1 MSNTIGRAKIL
12 TAPCIFFK
20 KRYAAPVR
28 EDFRGGFAE
37 EDFGEDFRGRE
48 AGKKAGAGGTGQ
60 DEPQARTER
69 DKADESGR
77 DRAAAGP
84 TEAGRAWKRKRRRGR
99 WSGRNEASG
108 ERGASEAAAGRQKLA
123 ERGRGSRNGETKKT
137 GETRKTG
144 KAGKC
149 WKMLEKT
156 GKSDRGLPGRRSGGT
171 GRERHSAVKP
181 RRYRSL
187 KPSSS
192 TSTGQYSRS
201 SSRRKR
207 TV

>member
-28 EDFRGGFAE
+28 EDFRGGFRGGFSGQGGGKE
-37 EDFGEDFRGRE
+37 GRGRRD
-48 AGKKAGAGGTGQ
+48 GTGRAAGQ
-60 DEPQARTER
+60 DRAGQGGRER

-84 TEAGRAWKRKRRRGR
+84 TEAGRAWKRVRKRG
-99 WSGRNEASG
+99 GEENEENGGDAKK
-108 ERGASEAAAGRQKLA
+108 RKDWKKL
-123 ERGRGSRNGETKKT
+123 E
-137 GETRKTG
+137 KTG
-144 KAGKC
+144 KN

>member
-28 EDFRGGFAE
+28 
-37 EDFGEDFRGRE
+37 EDFRGRE

-84 TEAGRAWKRKRRRGR
+84 TEAGRAWKRVRKRG
-99 WSGRNEASG
+99 GEENE
-108 ERGASEAAAGRQKLA
+108 E
-123 ERGRGSRNGETKKT
+123 NGGDAKKRKDWKKT
-137 GETRKTG
+137 GKN
-144 KAGKC
+144 

>member
-1 MSNTIGRAKIL
+1 MPRRSGR
-12 TAPCIFFK
+12 IF
-20 KRYAAPVR
+20 
-28 EDFRGGFAE
+28 G

-84 TEAGRAWKRKRRRGR
+84 TEAGRAWKRVRKRG
-99 WSGRNEASG
+99 G
-108 ERGASEAAAGRQKLA
+108 EKR
-123 ERGRGSRNGETKKT
+123 TKKT
-137 GETRKTG
+137 GETRKNGKTG
-144 KAGKC
+144 KNWKRLEKTGKN

-187 KPSSS
+187 RPSSS

>member
-1 MSNTIGRAKIL
+1 MPRRSGR
-12 TAPCIFFK
+12 IF
-20 KRYAAPVR
+20 
-28 EDFRGGFAE
+28 G

-84 TEAGRAWKRKRRRGR
+84 TEAGRAWKRVRKLGGKENEENGGDAKKRKG
-99 WSGRNEASG
+99 WK
-108 ERGASEAAAGRQKLA
+108 KL
-123 ERGRGSRNGETKKT
+123 E
-137 GETRKTG
+137 KTG
-144 KAGKC
+144 KN

>member
-28 EDFRGGFAE
+28 EDFRGGFRGGFSGQGGGKE
-37 EDFGEDFRGRE
+37 GRGRRD
-48 AGKKAGAGGTGQ
+48 GAGGTGQ

-77 DRAAAGP
+77 DRAAAG
-84 TEAGRAWKRKRRRGR
+84 
-99 WSGRNEASG
+99 
-108 ERGASEAAAGRQKLA
+108 RQKLA

-137 GETRKTG
+137 GETGKTG

-149 WKMLEKT
+149 WKMLENAGKCWKKLENRT
-156 GKSDRGLPGRRSGGT
+156 GVCREDGAEERGGNAIRR
-171 GRERHSAVKP
+171 
-181 RRYRSL
+181 
-187 KPSSS
+187 
-192 TSTGQYSRS
+192 
-201 SSRRKR
+201 
-207 TV
+207 

>member
-28 EDFRGGFAE
+28 EDFRGGFRGGFSGRI
-37 EDFGEDFRGRE
+37 FGAGRRE
-48 AGKKAGAGGTGQ
+48 RRPGQAGRDRTSRRPGQSGTRRTRAGGT
-60 DEPQARTER
+60 E
-69 DKADESGR
+69 
-77 DRAAAGP
+77 
-84 TEAGRAWKRKRRRGR
+84 RRRGR
-99 WSGRNEASG
+99 
-108 ERGASEAAAGRQKLA
+108 QKQG

-137 GETRKTG
+137 GETGKTG

-156 GKSDRGLPGRRSGGT
+156 GQSDRGLPGRRSGGT

>member
-28 EDFRGGFAE
+28 EDFRGGFSGQGGGKE
-37 EDFGEDFRGRE
+37 GRGRRDGTGRAAGQDRAGQGGRERAGQSGGGADRSRASVE
-48 AGKKAGAGGTGQ
+48 AGAETGGGKENEENGG
-60 DEPQARTER
+60 DA
-69 DKADESGR
+69 K
-77 DRAAAGP
+77 
-84 TEAGRAWKRKRRRGR
+84 KRK
-99 WSGRNEASG
+99 
-108 ERGASEAAAGRQKLA
+108 KL
-123 ERGRGSRNGETKKT
+123 EN
-137 GETRKTG
+137 
-144 KAGKC
+144 AGKN

-181 RRYRSL
+181 RRYQSL

>member
-1 MSNTIGRAKIL
+1 MPRRSGR
-12 TAPCIFFK
+12 IF
-20 KRYAAPVR
+20 
-28 EDFRGGFAE
+28 G

-48 AGKKAGAGGTGQ
+48 AGKKAGKKAGAGGTGQ

-77 DRAAAGP
+77 DRAAAG
-84 TEAGRAWKRKRRRGR
+84 
-99 WSGRNEASG
+99 
-108 ERGASEAAAGRQKLA
+108 RQKLA

-137 GETRKTG
+137 GETGKTG

>member
-1 MSNTIGRAKIL
+1 MPRRSGR
-12 TAPCIFFK
+12 IF
-20 KRYAAPVR
+20 
-28 EDFRGGFAE
+28 G
-37 EDFGEDFRGRE
+37 EDFGEDFRGGFSGQGG
-48 AGKKAGAGGTGQ
+48 GKEGRGRRDGAGGTGQ

-84 TEAGRAWKRKRRRGR
+84 TEAGRAWKRVRKRGGERERRKRGR
-99 WSGRNEASG
+99 REKT
-108 ERGASEAAAGRQKLA
+108 ERLE
-123 ERGRGSRNGETKKT
+123 
-137 GETRKTG
+137 KTG
-144 KAGKC
+144 KN

>member
-28 EDFRGGFAE
+28 EDFG

-84 TEAGRAWKRKRRRGR
+84 TEAGRAWKRVRKRGGKR
-99 WSGRNEASG
+99 
-108 ERGASEAAAGRQKLA
+108 
-123 ERGRGSRNGETKKT
+123 TKKT
-137 GETRKTG
+137 GETRKNGKTG
-144 KAGKC
+144 KN

>member
-1 MSNTIGRAKIL
+1 MPRRSGR
-12 TAPCIFFK
+12 IF
-20 KRYAAPVR
+20 
-28 EDFRGGFAE
+28 G

-108 ERGASEAAAGRQKLA
+108 ERGASEAAAGPTEAGRAWKRVRKRGG
-123 ERGRGSRNGETKKT
+123 ERERRKRGRREKT
-137 GETRKTG
+137 ERLEKTG
-144 KAGKC
+144 KKLEKN